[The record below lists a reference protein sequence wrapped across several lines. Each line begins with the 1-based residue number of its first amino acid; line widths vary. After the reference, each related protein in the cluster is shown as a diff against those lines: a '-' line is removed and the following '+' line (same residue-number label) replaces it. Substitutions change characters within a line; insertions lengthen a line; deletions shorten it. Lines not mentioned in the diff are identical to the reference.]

1 MRFACGVISCCMEK
15 KCLALRQAMAFPN
28 SVVSAVVACKNG
40 VKRTHIID
48 ARIDGGLLLEL
59 YSRDGVGTMIS
70 TDFYE
75 GIRGAQPSDLDNIM
89 VRPSEPCS
97 GVPWTALSAEAG
109 TSASDRGEAFHASFL
124 VKFCVLTVKAACDI

>member
-1 MRFACGVISCCMEK
+1 M
-15 KCLALRQAMAFPN
+15 LPLQAMQFPN

-75 GIRGAQPSDLDNIM
+75 GIRVARPTDLDNIM
-89 VRPSEPCS
+89 VSPQY
-97 GVPWTALSAEAG
+97 
-109 TSASDRGEAFHASFL
+109 
-124 VKFCVLTVKAACDI
+124 